1 MYELEA
7 VVRAWEREKGE
18 CLLASVVK
26 TTGSTY
32 RRPGAR
38 MLLSEQGWLAGG
50 ISGGCLERDVLQR
63 SWWHTSQGS
72 AALVVY
78 DSRNDDQDVEED
90 EARWGLGLG
99 CNGSTSVLLERV
111 DQGARGAS
119 LRFVR
124 ERLAARRR
132 GVLATVIDARPDAG
146 VHIGQRL
153 MLDELGTPV
162 GTAPG
167 WAGVDLDQELAA
179 TFAADARSALI
190 VGTSQHRSYG
200 SDQAAFEVFYEV
212 IAPPPPL
219 IVFGGG
225 LDVLPLIEVAKLAGW
240 QVTVVQSQHAL
251 LARARF
257 GEADRVLM
265 APTAGLE
272 AVLGQLE
279 LRPHA
284 AAVVMS
290 HNVERDRAALEVL
303 VRSQVGYIGVLG
315 PRQRTDRLL
324 GQLGRAPSADALARI
339 HAPIGLDIGAEGPHQ
354 IALAIGA
361 EVQAF
366 FASASLA
373 VRAGRPREPAQP
385 RVAAE

>member
-1 MYELEA
+1 MPELEA
-7 VVRAWEREKGE
+7 VVRAWEREKGQ

-32 RRPGAR
+32 LRPGAR
-38 MLLSEQGWLAGG
+38 MLLGEQGWLAGG
-50 ISGGCLERDVLQR
+50 ISGGCLEQDVLHR
-63 SWWHTSQGS
+63 SWWRTSQGS

-78 DSRNDDQDVEED
+78 EPRDEDQDDED
-90 EARWGLGLG
+90 DARWGLGLG
-99 CNGSTSVLLERV
+99 CDGSASVLLERV
-111 DQGARGAS
+111 DQGTRGAS

-153 MLDELGTPV
+153 MLDELGTAV
-162 GTAPG
+162 GSAPG
-167 WAGVDLDQELAA
+167 WAGVDLDHRLAT
-179 TFAADARSALI
+179 TFAIDARSALI
-190 VGTSQHRSYG
+190 AGTSQHRGYG
-200 SDQAAFEVFYEV
+200 SDQGAFEVFYEV

-219 IVFGGG
+219 IIFGGG

-240 QVTVVQSQHAL
+240 QVTVVQARHAL

-257 GEADRVLM
+257 GDADRVLM
-265 APTAGLE
+265 TPPAGLE
-272 AVLGQLE
+272 ALLGQLE

-290 HNVERDRAALEVL
+290 HDVERDRAALEVL

-324 GQLGRAPSADALARI
+324 RELGRPASADALARI
-339 HAPIGLDIGAEGPHQ
+339 HAPVGLDIGAEGPHQ

-366 FASASLA
+366 FASASLG
-373 VRAGRPREPAQP
+373 AGRGQERPQP